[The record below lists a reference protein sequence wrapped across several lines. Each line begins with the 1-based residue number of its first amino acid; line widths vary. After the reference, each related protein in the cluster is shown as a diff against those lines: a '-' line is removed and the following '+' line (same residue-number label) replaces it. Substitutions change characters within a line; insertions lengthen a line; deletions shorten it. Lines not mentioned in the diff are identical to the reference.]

1 MILPTR
7 VFGYKLLN
15 NTNISSKKKQLIRA
29 TVATLTNENMTKQL
43 KHVQDSSLNSVNN
56 NDSQTQ
62 IQKTIIKG
70 AGNKSVG

>member
-7 VFGYKLLN
+7 VFGYKILN

-43 KHVQDSSLNSVNN
+43 KHV
-56 NDSQTQ
+56 
-62 IQKTIIKG
+62 
-70 AGNKSVG
+70 